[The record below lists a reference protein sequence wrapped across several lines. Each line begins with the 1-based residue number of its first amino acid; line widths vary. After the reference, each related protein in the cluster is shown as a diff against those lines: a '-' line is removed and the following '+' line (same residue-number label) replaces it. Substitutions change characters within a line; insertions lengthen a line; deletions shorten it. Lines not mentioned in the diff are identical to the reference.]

1 MELLNLI
8 HPLRIRFYRISFS
21 KPKTKKAKNKQK
33 IKNKIYH
40 IISNLT
46 ITKMIII
53 NRFINMD
60 DGVESNL
67 LISKLMDIYGT
78 P

>member
-1 MELLNLI
+1 MKLLNLI
-8 HPLRIRFYRISFS
+8 HPLRIRFYHISFS
-21 KPKTKKAKNKQK
+21 KPKKKRF
-33 IKNKIYH
+33 YH
-40 IISNLT
+40 IINNLT

-53 NRFINMD
+53 NHFINID
-60 DGVESNL
+60 DGVESNP